1 MGKAHSKPLEER
13 HGSGTAWTRHVMCE
27 SALRGC
33 NPKVIYG
40 LCKHT
45 RPVILRPITEL
56 QGHGKGFPQSA
67 WEFSL
72 HQYLLRRLSTFVL
85 NPNPASSRKNKN
97 APILYLSNAA
107 LLSGHY
113 WRRNMFYKTFDNVFL
128 GAYKCPLRNCHKQTL
143 FAQQPTF
150 LPLKICSMRDT
161 RYQRTR
167 FSCCMAD
174 KITTRGRFALLN
186 PTRYFSTLWWV
197 RGGKGA
203 IEDKL
208 CRSERV
214 LRMCELS
221 VLLLLTSFV
230 SQIIN
235 K

>member
-1 MGKAHSKPLEER
+1 MLCRGLEKNGMVGDGMARVNQTRPHCVNQMGKIHSKPLEER

-113 WRRNMFYKTFDNVFL
+113 
-128 GAYKCPLRNCHKQTL
+128 
-143 FAQQPTF
+143 
-150 LPLKICSMRDT
+150 
-161 RYQRTR
+161 
-167 FSCCMAD
+167 
-174 KITTRGRFALLN
+174 
-186 PTRYFSTLWWV
+186 
-197 RGGKGA
+197 
-203 IEDKL
+203 
-208 CRSERV
+208 
-214 LRMCELS
+214 
-221 VLLLLTSFV
+221 
-230 SQIIN
+230 
-235 K
+235 